1 MNVAAIRVR
10 GDPVDGECSES
21 AFVNELPGM
30 VIAAAQ
36 PNHVRVDKSEDSH
49 VMPEEPAG
57 RAAAPRTPLW
67 DGHWPRR
74 SWTLIVV
81 TPNPTMTI
89 TLRRACPNQA
99 AMEFRARCG
108 AHARAQ
114 VGIQRGCGWVGL
126 RRGRGGSARLA
137 ASHQTPRLGVADCNC
152 QQGRLAKKDYF
163 KWTFVVV
170 FYVRF

>member
-57 RAAAPRTPLW
+57 R
-67 DGHWPRR
+67 
-74 SWTLIVV
+74 V
-81 TPNPTMTI
+81 
-89 TLRRACPNQA
+89 
-99 AMEFRARCG
+99 
-108 AHARAQ
+108 
-114 VGIQRGCGWVGL
+114 
-126 RRGRGGSARLA
+126 GSAENAALGRALA
-137 ASHQTPRLGVADCNC
+137 ATIVDADCSDTESDDDDN
-152 QQGRLAKKDYF
+152 A
-163 KWTFVVV
+163 
-170 FYVRF
+170 